1 MPLRT
6 VKSQFAGICPAP
18 LFWPVPVLQTGCA
31 TSDRYSGICV
41 LWKGVM
47 PDQSPNPAP
56 NDKPADD
63 DPVAGLAMANIDEL
77 LAEAEALASDVA
89 EEVGVD
95 EAVEEPAAL
104 TETAGAI
111 ADPVDTPDDAVEGIE
126 ALIPDTSADAAETP
140 GDIWEDFPET
150 TEAGETTAVGM
161 GNEPEAETAAGPV
174 AVDASLASEAAALLD
189 AVSAFGGADAD
200 ETPPD
205 TEALGDEPASGGW
218 LSALGQRVPAPVRR
232 VGLTAVA
239 LPLAGLVGFCRVV
252 DAPFSWMSPSLKS
265 AIGYVAAVTA
275 FMAIVTWGLVLTG
288 VTN

>member
-1 MPLRT
+1 
-6 VKSQFAGICPAP
+6 
-18 LFWPVPVLQTGCA
+18 
-31 TSDRYSGICV
+31 
-41 LWKGVM
+41 M

-63 DPVAGLAMANIDEL
+63 DPFAGLGMANIDEL

-89 EEVGVD
+89 EEVGV
-95 EAVEEPAAL
+95 EETVEEPATP
-104 TETAGAI
+104 TETAGATEDQ
-111 ADPVDTPDDAVEGIE
+111 ADTPDDAVETIE
-126 ALIPDTSADAAETP
+126 AMIPDTSADAAETP

-189 AVSAFGGADAD
+189 AVSAFGGTDAD
-200 ETPPD
+200 ETPPG
-205 TEALGDEPASGGW
+205 TEALGDEVAGDEPAFGGR
-218 LSALGQRVPAPVRR
+218 LSALGRRVPAPVRR
-232 VGLTAVA
+232 VGLTVVA
-239 LPLAGLVGFCRVV
+239 LPLSGLVGFCRVV

-288 VTN
+288 ITN